1 MLKPTHTQLTK
12 LGADLT
18 SFSVGYEMT
27 TPEMPGMDQIYSML
41 LAVVEEP
48 HQVDDIAKGL
58 SGLAIAL
65 LSRFLY
71 AWIDKKIQEM
81 NDKKTQKRKSKQDA
95 ESQKENEK

>member
-1 MLKPTHTQLTK
+1 
-12 LGADLT
+12 
-18 SFSVGYEMT
+18 
-27 TPEMPGMDQIYSML
+27 ML
-41 LAVVEEP
+41 LAVVEQP

-81 NDKKTQKRKSKQDA
+81 NDRKTKRKNKNDA
-95 ESQKENEK
+95 DKEKENSEK